1 MSVLIDL
8 IASLE
13 KQLSEADSEAKA
25 AQGAFFKWQQSEE
38 KKVFSVFENPQS
50 TEEDKKRA
58 RIEFDDQE
66 MQKRV
71 REVEPA
77 FAKRDKIQQNLS
89 EKVEWLRKGY
99 EILDPTTPSQAP
111 SEAPTVKPPQE
122 PSDQDKETERREREL
137 MDDEGDMEER
147 KRIEGEAKLPRDPAS
162 DPTTPSQAP
171 SEAPSQ
177 RPSQTPP
184 KEPSDQAIDQKAK
197 PQRDPASDTAAAAAA
212 AAATGP
218 EPKIFKDLK
227 DLKKQKDDFKNVA
240 KDPTKSRKEKED
252 ALKALAD
259 KAKELVSDV
268 KKITSPSG
276 KSGADGKSGSPG
288 RSYMPSGS
296 NLTGKKGEK
305 GEKGKKGKKKKDG
318 SE

>member
-25 AQGAFFKWQQSEE
+25 AQGAFFKWHQSEE
-38 KKVFSVFENPQS
+38 EKVFSVFENPQS

-58 RIEFDDQE
+58 RLEFDDQE

-71 REVEPA
+71 REVDPT

-111 SEAPTVKPPQE
+111 SEAPSEAPSQRPFQIPPQA
-122 PSDQDKETERREREL
+122 PSDQAIGQK
-137 MDDEGDMEER
+137 G
-147 KRIEGEAKLPRDPAS
+147 KLRRDPAS
-162 DPTTPSQAP
+162 DPT
-171 SEAPSQ
+171 
-177 RPSQTPP
+177 
-184 KEPSDQAIDQKAK
+184 KGK
-197 PQRDPASDTAAAAAA
+197 
-212 AAATGP
+212 P
-218 EPKIFKDLK
+218 EPKIFKDFN

-252 ALKALAD
+252 ALKAIAD
-259 KAKELVSDV
+259 KATELVSDL
-268 KKITSPSG
+268 KTTTSPSG

-296 NLTGKKGEK
+296 NLNGKKGEK
-305 GEKGKKGKKKKDG
+305 GEKGKKGKRKKMVQKKNNFYEKNKTKRVRKRRRNP
-318 SE
+318 SN